1 MLVGG
6 KEYPTP
12 TPPPPPPPPFTLV
25 HHSQRDLLLF
35 LLTFAFFLVQKIR
48 LLGIYCTQTISL
60 TNDGLKMLKLFKTC
74 CRRLGK

>member
-12 TPPPPPPPPFTLV
+12 TPPPSPPPFTLV

-74 CRRLGK
+74 CRRLDK